1 MESFPARETRVG
13 DLVVARALPI
23 RERRMVGPWCFLDR
37 YGPLTFSA
45 GRPMDVAPHP
55 HIGLQTVTWL
65 LDGEVEHDDSLGN
78 QSLLRPDG
86 VNVMTSGGGI
96 AHAEQTPRDH
106 SGRLN
111 GVQLWTALPDDV
123 RDSAAGFAHVERVP
137 SIESRGGIARIFA
150 GALGGAASPA
160 PYFSPIVGADL
171 LIHAGHTLPLPLDP
185 AFEHAVLVLDGEV
198 SLDGQPLAPR
208 MLHYLGV
215 ARSHAD
221 FVSGTGG
228 RVLLIGGAPFEEKI
242 LMWWNFVARTP
253 EEIAAAR
260 ADWESH
266 RRFGDVTHYRG
277 ERLEAPKL
285 VQAARPTL
293 MS

>member
-1 MESFPARETRVG
+1 MESFPARETRIG

-123 RDSAAGFAHVERVP
+123 RDSAAGFAHVDRVP
-137 SIESRGGIARIFA
+137 AIESRGGIARIFA
-150 GALGGAASPA
+150 GTLGGATSPA

-171 LIHAGHTLPLPLDP
+171 LIHAGHILTLPLDP
-185 AFEHAVLVLDGEV
+185 AFEHAVLVLDGDAAI
-198 SLDGQPLAPR
+198 DGEPLAPR
-208 MLHYLGV
+208 MLHYLGLG
-215 ARSHAD
+215 RGHAD
-221 FVSGTGG
+221 FVSATGG
-228 RVLLIGGAPFEEKI
+228 RVLLIGGAPFQEKI

-260 ADWESH
+260 TDWESH
-266 RRFGDVTHYRG
+266 RRFGEVTHYRG
-277 ERLEAPKL
+277 DRLEAPKL